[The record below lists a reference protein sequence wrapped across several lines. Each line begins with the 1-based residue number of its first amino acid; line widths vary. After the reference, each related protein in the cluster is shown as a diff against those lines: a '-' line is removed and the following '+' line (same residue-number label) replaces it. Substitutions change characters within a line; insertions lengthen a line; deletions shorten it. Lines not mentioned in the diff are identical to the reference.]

1 MALIISPRVF
11 YRWSGG
17 VPFIIKGEASDFCTS
32 ISPIYLSE
40 PYELNVGCKLEGR
53 ILKLEFASKEFSE
66 FKDKE
71 IELILYTFVGSDYL
85 FISKKN
91 WKENFRDYGFVEP
104 FSLSL
109 KIEKAIKDSSEIPLY
124 PKRDVTI

>member
-1 MALIISPRVF
+1 MALIISSKLF

-17 VPFIIKGEASDFCTS
+17 APFTIRDEASDFCAS
-32 ISPIYLSE
+32 ISPTYLSK
-40 PYELNVGCKLEGR
+40 PYELNIGCKLKGR
-53 ILKLEFASKEFSE
+53 ILKLEFAGKEFPE

-71 IELILYTFVGSDYL
+71 IELILYTFMGSDYL

-91 WKENFRDYGFVEP
+91 WKENFRDYGLVEP
-104 FSLSL
+104 FYLAL
-109 KIEKAIKDSSEIPLY
+109 KIEKAVKDTIEIPLY